1 MAGDFDPAI
10 NRLVDEITKDETS
23 LQEKKRMVNTLCS
36 YASRSPMYPD
46 AENVTK
52 TVGTILPDQ
61 FYGKPLATATREYL
75 EMRRAS
81 NLGAAT
87 IKEIFENLQAGG
99 FKFETKNEANA
110 MRGLRQSLTKNSVT
124 FHKLPNGTYGL
135 MEWYPNARPQKDKPA
150 DGSSPSAG
158 STNSSDAPEPDE
170 DEGTSEH

>member
-10 NRLVDEITKDETS
+10 NRLVDEITKAEAP

-36 YASRSPMYPD
+36 YAGRAPMYPD
-46 AENVTK
+46 AENTTQ
-52 TVGTILPDQ
+52 TVSAILPDQ

-135 MEWYPNARPQKDKPA
+135 LEWYPSAKPQKDKPA
-150 DGSSPSAG
+150 DDDEPSAG
-158 STNSSDAPEPDE
+158 STNSSDAPKPDE
-170 DEGTSEH
+170 DEGVSEH

>member
-10 NRLVDEITKDETS
+10 NRLVDEINKDEAA

-36 YASRSPMYPD
+36 YASRAPMYLD
-46 AENVTK
+46 AEKLAK
-52 TVGTILPDQ
+52 TVGAILPDQ

-81 NLGAAT
+81 NLGAAN

-135 MEWYPNARPQKDKPA
+135 LEWYPNAKPQKDKPT
-150 DGSSPSAG
+150 DDEEPSAG

-170 DEGTSEH
+170 DEGESEH